1 MDQETTSIQ
10 LTLGLTKAC
19 LPVVV
24 RIGGSGIFH
33 ANTFAVFQLVPMW
46 NWYKLPKSYLESPYL
61 SADNEAL
68 TAYFE
73 EEGIVGA
80 QTEEHGLALN
90 LDEKEGEGCS
100 TNYQWSEIPSKSK
113 VFSQS
118 HLTPIFTE
126 SLSNDCFPL
135 GTCAGTKV
143 RRPES
148 AYQPQSAGIT
158 DIQ

>member
-10 LTLGLTKAC
+10 LTLELTKVC
-19 LPVVV
+19 LPAVVQ
-24 RIGGSGIFH
+24 IGGSGIFH
-33 ANTFAVFQLVPMW
+33 ANTFAVFQLVPRW

-80 QTEEHGLALN
+80 QTEEHSSALN

-100 TNYQWSEIPSKSK
+100 TNYQWSELPSKSK

-126 SLSNDCFPL
+126 SF
-135 GTCAGTKV
+135 
-143 RRPES
+143 
-148 AYQPQSAGIT
+148 I
-158 DIQ
+158 

>member
-1 MDQETTSIQ
+1 MASDVEVIDSDKGIFT
-10 LTLGLTKAC
+10 
-19 LPVVV
+19 VN
-24 RIGGSGIFH
+24 GSGDNKYTIDFGADKGMPSCGCADWKQWNLNLPCKH
-33 ANTFAVFQLVPMW
+33 MFAVFQLVLRW

-61 SADNEAL
+61 STDNEAL

-80 QTEEHGLALN
+80 QIEEHSSALN

-100 TNYQWSEIPSKSK
+100 TNYQWSELPSKSK

-126 SLSNDCFPL
+126 SF
-135 GTCAGTKV
+135 
-143 RRPES
+143 
-148 AYQPQSAGIT
+148 I
-158 DIQ
+158 